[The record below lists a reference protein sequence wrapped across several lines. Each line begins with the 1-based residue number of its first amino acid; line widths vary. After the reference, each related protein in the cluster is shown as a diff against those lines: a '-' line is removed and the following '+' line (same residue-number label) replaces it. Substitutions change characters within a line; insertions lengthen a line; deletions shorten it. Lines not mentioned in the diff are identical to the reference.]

1 MLDRT
6 IPFRNTIL
14 RCDQYSPQAPVLPEG
29 FSVVP
34 YQPGDERAWA
44 ALECSIGDF
53 ASAGEAEQYFVS
65 TYLKDRGLQNNLLFL
80 RNAEN
85 RAVGSAIA
93 WRDPRGDAAVSSL
106 HWLVVEESCQGRGLG
121 KALCCAAMNRFCEQ
135 GALPVYV
142 HTQPWSWKAIL
153 LYVSLGFRLQ
163 REDSFS
169 HYENEYAAAMAALKA
184 ILPADRYEALLAASE

>member
-6 IPFRNTIL
+6 IPFYNTIL
-14 RCDQYSPQAPVLPEG
+14 RCDQYSPKAPVLPEG
-29 FSVVP
+29 FSIVP
-34 YQPGDERAWA
+34 FQPGDERAWA
-44 ALECSIGDF
+44 ALEHAIGDF
-53 ASAGEAEQYFVS
+53 STVEEAERYFVS
-65 TYLKDRGLQNNLLFL
+65 TYLKDRSRQNNLLFL
-80 RNAEN
+80 RNGEN

-93 WRDPRGDAAVSSL
+93 WQDRRVDAAVSSL
-106 HWLVVEESCQGRGLG
+106 HWLVVEESCQGRGFG

-153 LYVSLGFRLQ
+153 LYVSLGFKLQ

-169 HYENEYAAAMAALKA
+169 HYANEYVSAMAALKP
-184 ILPADRYEALLAASE
+184 IVPADLYAALLEASE